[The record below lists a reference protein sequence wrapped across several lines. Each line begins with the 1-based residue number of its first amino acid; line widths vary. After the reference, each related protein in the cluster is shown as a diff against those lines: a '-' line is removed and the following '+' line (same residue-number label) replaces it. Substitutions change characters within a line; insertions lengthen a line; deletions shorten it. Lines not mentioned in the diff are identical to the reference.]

1 MQKAETIAA
10 ASGRAGA
17 ISERLRSLLQFRYL
31 ALATVIAT
39 YGLIVLGGT
48 VRATDSGT
56 ACPDWPLCHGQVI
69 PPFETKVFIEFSH
82 RLVASVV
89 GFMILG
95 TVIWIWRRYRD
106 NRLML
111 RAGIAA
117 GLLLALQVVVGGAT
131 VNTETA
137 ATVVAVHLS
146 IALTLLAV
154 LILISAGAF
163 RLSPNATAGRTR
175 LSGRADAI
183 RPLPVLAALSALV
196 LIISGAYVSQTGAGL
211 AYPDWPLFDG
221 KLVSAG
227 GKLAN
232 IHYIHRVVAAAVG
245 VLVLAL
251 AVQTLRRDR
260 RQVMVAGVTL
270 AFVIYVV
277 QVFVGASNVW
287 LDLATPVRIAHLALA
302 SALWA
307 VLVFTVA
314 WAYLEQ
320 PAPAKEPVRYA

>member
-31 ALATVIAT
+31 ALVTVIAT
-39 YGLIVLGGT
+39 YGLIVLGGA
-48 VRATDSGT
+48 VRATNSGT

-69 PPFETKVFIEFSH
+69 PPFETKVLIEFSH
-82 RLVASVV
+82 RLAASIV
-89 GFMILG
+89 GFMIMG
-95 TVIWIWRRYRD
+95 TVFWIWRRHRA

-117 GLLLALQVVVGGAT
+117 GLLLVLQVLVGGAT

-137 ATVVAVHLS
+137 ATVVAIHLS
-146 IALTLLAV
+146 IALALLAT
-154 LILISAGAF
+154 LILIAGGAF
-163 RLSPNATAGRTR
+163 RLAQDETAAGIRWAGP
-175 LSGRADAI
+175 SGAI
-183 RPLPVLAALSALV
+183 SPLPVLAALSALV

-227 GKLAN
+227 GKLAD
-232 IHYIHRVVAAAVG
+232 IHYLHRVVAAAVG

-260 RQVMVAGVTL
+260 RRVIVAAVTL
-270 AFVIYVV
+270 AFAIYVA
-277 QVFVGASNVW
+277 QVFVGASNIW
-287 LDLATPVRIAHLALA
+287 LDLAMPVRILHLALA

-314 WAYLEQ
+314 WAYLEG
-320 PAPAKEPVRYA
+320 PALAEEPVRHA

>member
-1 MQKAETIAA
+1 MQEAETIAA

-17 ISERLRSLLQFRYL
+17 ISDRLRSLLQFRYL

-48 VRATDSGT
+48 VRATNSGT
-56 ACPDWPLCHGQVI
+56 ACPDWPLCYGQVI
-69 PPFETKVFIEFSH
+69 PPFETKVLIEFSH
-82 RLVASVV
+82 RLAASIV

-95 TVIWIWRRYRD
+95 TVIWIWRKHRA

-111 RAGIAA
+111 RAGVAA
-117 GLLLALQVVVGGAT
+117 GLLLALQVLVGGAT

-137 ATVVAVHLS
+137 ATVVAIHLS

-154 LILISAGAF
+154 LILIAAGAF
-163 RLSPNATAGRTR
+163 RLTHTETAGETGW
-175 LSGRADAI
+175 SGQVGAL

-221 KLVSAG
+221 QLVSAG

-232 IHYIHRVVAAAVG
+232 IHYIHRVVAAAAG

-260 RQVMVAGVTL
+260 RHVMVGAVTL
-270 AFVIYVV
+270 AFAIYVV
-277 QVFVGASNVW
+277 QVFVGASNIW

-307 VLVFTVA
+307 VLVFTVT

-320 PAPAKEPVRYA
+320 PAPAEERIRHD

>member
-1 MQKAETIAA
+1 MQKAETIATR
-10 ASGRAGA
+10 SGRAAFSGG
-17 ISERLRSLLQFRYL
+17 LRSLLQFRYL

-48 VRATDSGT
+48 VRATNSGT
-56 ACPDWPLCHGQVI
+56 ACPDWPLCYGQVI

-82 RLVASVV
+82 RLFASIV

-95 TVIWIWRRYRD
+95 TVIWIWRKHRAHRV
-106 NRLML
+106 ML

-117 GLLLALQVVVGGAT
+117 GLLLALQVLVGGAT

-137 ATVVAVHLS
+137 ATVVAIHLS
-146 IALTLLAV
+146 IALTLLAT
-154 LILISAGAF
+154 LILIAAAAF
-163 RLSPNATAGRTR
+163 RLGREDTVWGGR
-175 LSGRADAI
+175 SGQAVAI
-183 RPLPVLAALSALV
+183 WPLPVLAALSVLV

-260 RQVMVAGVTL
+260 RRVMVAAVTL
-270 AFVIYVV
+270 AFVVYVV
-277 QVFVGASNVW
+277 QVLVGASNVW
-287 LDLATPVRIAHLALA
+287 LDLATPARIAHLALA

-314 WAYLEQ
+314 WAYLEP
-320 PAPAKEPVRYA
+320 PARAEERIRHD

>member
-1 MQKAETIAA
+1 MQKAETIATR
-10 ASGRAGA
+10 SGRAAFSGG
-17 ISERLRSLLQFRYL
+17 LRSLLQFRYL

-48 VRATDSGT
+48 VRATNSGT
-56 ACPDWPLCHGQVI
+56 ACPDWPLCYGQVI

-82 RLVASVV
+82 RLFASIV

-95 TVIWIWRRYRD
+95 TVIWIWRKHRAHRV
-106 NRLML
+106 ML
-111 RAGIAA
+111 RAGMAA
-117 GLLLALQVVVGGAT
+117 GLLLALQVLVGGAT

-137 ATVVAVHLS
+137 ATVVAIHLS
-146 IALTLLAV
+146 IALTLLAT
-154 LILISAGAF
+154 LILIAAAAF
-163 RLSPNATAGRTR
+163 RLGREDTVWGGR
-175 LSGRADAI
+175 SGQAVAI
-183 RPLPVLAALSALV
+183 WPLPVLAALSVLV

-260 RQVMVAGVTL
+260 RRVMVAAVTL
-270 AFVIYVV
+270 AFVVYVV
-277 QVFVGASNVW
+277 QVLVGASNVW
-287 LDLATPVRIAHLALA
+287 LDLATPARIAHLALA

-314 WAYLEQ
+314 WAYLEP
-320 PAPAKEPVRYA
+320 PARAEERIRHD

>member
-10 ASGRAGA
+10 RPGREGASSGGLRA
-17 ISERLRSLLQFRYL
+17 LLQFRYL

-48 VRATDSGT
+48 VRATNSGT
-56 ACPDWPLCHGQVI
+56 ACPDWPLCYGQVV

-82 RLVASVV
+82 RLFASIV

-95 TVIWIWRRYRD
+95 TVIWIWRKHRAHRV
-106 NRLML
+106 ML

-117 GLLLALQVVVGGAT
+117 GLLLALQVLVGGVT

-137 ATVVAVHLS
+137 ATVVAIHLS
-146 IALTLLAV
+146 IALTLLAT
-154 LILISAGAF
+154 LILIAAAAF
-163 RLSPNATAGRTR
+163 RLGREDAVVEVPSGQAG
-175 LSGRADAI
+175 AMW
-183 RPLPVLAALSALV
+183 PLPALAALSVLA

-251 AVQTLRRDR
+251 AVRTLKRDR
-260 RQVMVAGVTL
+260 RQVMVAAVTL
-270 AFVIYVV
+270 AFVVYVV
-277 QVFVGASNVW
+277 QVLVGASNVW
-287 LDLATPVRIAHLALA
+287 LDLATPARIAHLALA

-307 VLVFTVA
+307 VLAFTVA
-314 WAYLEQ
+314 WAYLE
-320 PAPAKEPVRYA
+320 PA